1 MFYSSLCYVSIP
13 ITCCSHLLLLKA
25 LRSSEKPSFPSPD
38 PCTCYAL
45 YSEPF
50 SSFFS
55 YLPLFFGSQF
65 FYFLGG
71 NPPNFCRFVGCF
83 PSYALSSLSPRTY
96 REGQLINFLSSQL
109 ELKLERHVQ
118 LPTPKIGPQILKN
131 TC

>member
-1 MFYSSLCYVSIP
+1 MLYSSLCYVSIP

-25 LRSSEKPSFPSPD
+25 LRSSEMPSFPSPD
-38 PCTCYAL
+38 PCTCYTF

-71 NPPNFCRFVGCF
+71 NPPTSADLFGCF
-83 PSYALSSLSPRTY
+83 PSYALYSLSPRTY
-96 REGQLINFLSSQL
+96 HEGQLINFLSSQL

-118 LPTPKIGPQILKN
+118 LPTPQIPPKY
-131 TC
+131 